1 MRSPRVGAQEDRMI
15 HRRSLLQVSAAAL
28 AAPAIVERANA
39 QSAFDWKQCK
49 GQSVEVNYQLSPRGD
64 LARSNLKKFEELTG
78 LRVGFEQI
86 PEQQQRPKVAMEMA
100 TGHPSFDAVNV
111 GMHVQK
117 RLIEKAGWMEDLRPF
132 IADKGLTNP
141 DFDLSDFSKPSM
153 AVATG
158 EDGRINVL
166 PLNQDLFIL
175 FYNKELL
182 AAKGFK
188 APPASY
194 DELMTMAHALT
205 DPAKQVYGFVGR
217 GLKNAN
223 VVLYDN
229 MLLGWDQE
237 TVTADGKKLLTDT
250 PAAIEAGQYYQKIM
264 KECGPPGN
272 IGFNWNECQ
281 TTFMQGRAALWWD
294 GIGFSAP
301 LLDKAKSK
309 VADKVGF
316 APVPAGPKAH
326 NCATFID
333 GMGIPVSAKNKK
345 AAWLWLQWVTGKE
358 MQGEQLRTGSGTPG
372 RLSVYARDDIQS
384 GSAFP
389 KEWFET
395 TATSLKMARS
405 GLPVIVPVIEFRD
418 TIGGGL
424 TNIVGGADVASEMK
438 KATAAFQPV
447 LDKANAS

>member
-1 MRSPRVGAQEDRMI
+1 MI
-15 HRRSLLQVSAAAL
+15 RRRRLLQASAVLL

-49 GQSVEVNYQLSPRGD
+49 GQSIEVNYQLSPRGD
-64 LARSNLKKFEELTG
+64 LAKAHLKEFEELTG
-78 LRVGFEQI
+78 IDVGFEQI

-100 TGHPSFDAVNV
+100 TGHPSFDALNV

-117 RLIEKAGWMEDLRPF
+117 RLIERAKWMEDLRPF
-132 IADKGLTNP
+132 IADKSLTNP
-141 DFDLSDFSKPSM
+141 DFDLADFSKPSM

-158 EDGRINVL
+158 EDGAINVL

-182 AAKGFK
+182 SDKGFK
-188 APPASY
+188 APPKTF
-194 DELMTMAHALT
+194 DEMMSMSHALT
-205 DPAKQVYGFVGR
+205 DPSKQIYGFVGR

-229 MLLGWDQE
+229 ILLGWDQE
-237 TVTADGKKLLTDT
+237 TVTPDGKKLLTDT
-250 PAAIEAGQYYQKIM
+250 PAAIEAAAWYQKIM

-281 TTFMQGRAALWWD
+281 TTFMQGRGAMWWD

-309 VADKVGF
+309 VVDKVGF
-316 APVPAGPKAH
+316 APVPDGPKAH
-326 NCATFID
+326 NAATFID
-333 GMGIPVSAKNKK
+333 GMGIPATAKNKK
-345 AAWLWLQWVTGKE
+345 GAWLWLQWITGKD
-358 MQGEQLRTGSGTPG
+358 MQAEQLRSGSGTPA
-372 RLSVYARDDIQS
+372 RLSVYQRQDLVKA
-384 GSAFP
+384 SAFP
-389 KEWFET
+389 QEWFDT
-395 TATSLKMARS
+395 TGVSLKIARS
-405 GLPVIVPVIEFRD
+405 GLPVIVPVTEFRD
-418 TIGGGL
+418 TIGVGL
-424 TNIVGGADVASEMK
+424 TNIVGGADPATEMK

-447 LDKANAS
+447 LDKSNAG

>member
-1 MRSPRVGAQEDRMI
+1 MI
-15 HRRSLLQVSAAAL
+15 RRRRLLQASAAIL

-64 LARSNLKKFEELTG
+64 LAKAHLKEFEELTG
-78 LRVGFEQI
+78 VNVGFEQI

-100 TGHPSFDAVNV
+100 TGHPSFDALNV

-117 RLIEKAGWMEDLRPF
+117 RLVEKAKWMEDLRPF
-132 IADKGLTNP
+132 IADKSLTNP
-141 DFDLSDFSKPSM
+141 DFDLDDFSKPSM

-158 EDGRINVL
+158 DDGKINVL

-188 APPASY
+188 APPTTF
-194 DELMTMAHALT
+194 DEMMAMAHDLT

-223 VVLYDN
+223 VVLFDN
-229 MLLGWDQE
+229 ILLGWDQE
-237 TVTADGKKLLTDT
+237 TVSADGKTLLTDT
-250 PAAIEAGQYYQKIM
+250 PAAIEAAAWYQKIM

-281 TTFMQGRAALWWD
+281 TTFMQGRAAMWWD

-301 LLDKAKSK
+301 LLDKTKSK
-309 VADKVGF
+309 VVDKVGF

-326 NCATFID
+326 NAATFID
-333 GMGIPVSAKNKK
+333 GMGIPATAKNKK
-345 AAWLWLQWVTGKE
+345 AAWLWLQWVTGKDILA
-358 MQGEQLRTGSGTPG
+358 EQLRSGSGTPA
-372 RLSVYARDDIQS
+372 RLSVYQRQDLVKA
-384 GSAFP
+384 SAFP
-389 KEWFET
+389 QEWFDT
-395 TATSLKMARS
+395 TGVSLKIARS
-405 GLPVIVPVIEFRD
+405 GLPVIVPVTEFRD
-418 TIGGGL
+418 TIGVGL
-424 TNIVGGADVASEMK
+424 TNIVGGADPATEMK
-438 KATAAFQPV
+438 KATATFQPV
-447 LDKANAS
+447 LDKSNAG